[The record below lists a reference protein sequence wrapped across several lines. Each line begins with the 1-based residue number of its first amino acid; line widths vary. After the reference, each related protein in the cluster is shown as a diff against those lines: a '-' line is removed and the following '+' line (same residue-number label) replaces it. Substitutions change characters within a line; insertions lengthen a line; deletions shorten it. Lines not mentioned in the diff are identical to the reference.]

1 MNRHSAFAVA
11 FAATATAVLG
21 LSASPASA
29 ITLVDENS
37 TAEFDLTSQAG
48 LFDWIVD
55 GTDHLFQEWFWYRIG
70 DEGPEQSI
78 DTLTLDLFGATD
90 TNFDG
95 DDDTLFARYIHDLF
109 ELTIKWSLDGGA
121 IGSGASDIGEQISI
135 TNTSG
140 SNLAFNFYEY
150 TDFDINDSAGDDEV
164 EFKNSGE
171 LGQFFIQRDAGSQ
184 GGVFEIALDLP
195 PAIQEAA
202 FFDDTISKLN
212 DGDADDLNGFGGP
225 LGPGDLTAAWQWKF
239 DIGRGETVQISKDKQ
254 ITSTPVPEPGAI
266 GGLLAIGTFGIGVML
281 KRHRQE
287 KNKIDL

>member
-140 SNLAFNFYEY
+140 SNLA
-150 TDFDINDSAGDDEV
+150 
-164 EFKNSGE
+164 
-171 LGQFFIQRDAGSQ
+171 
-184 GGVFEIALDLP
+184 
-195 PAIQEAA
+195 
-202 FFDDTISKLN
+202 
-212 DGDADDLNGFGGP
+212 
-225 LGPGDLTAAWQWKF
+225 
-239 DIGRGETVQISKDKQ
+239 
-254 ITSTPVPEPGAI
+254 
-266 GGLLAIGTFGIGVML
+266 
-281 KRHRQE
+281 
-287 KNKIDL
+287 